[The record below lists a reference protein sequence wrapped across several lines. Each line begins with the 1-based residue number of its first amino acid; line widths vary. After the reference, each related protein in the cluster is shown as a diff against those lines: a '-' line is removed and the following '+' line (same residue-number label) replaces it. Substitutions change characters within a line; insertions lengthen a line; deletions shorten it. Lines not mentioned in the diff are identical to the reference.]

1 MIFSLS
7 LGFLMGKD
15 IHCLPCTNFFI
26 KCSVCIISFDSYHK
40 PMRSWDCPHFSRGPW
55 PPSNSPL
62 WPVRPV
68 LLGFCTAGS
77 ERKGEGEKGGV
88 WGSSLVDS
96 IGECGKDGQ
105 LQYARGE
112 AGEKG
117 KISEAARWS
126 MNLLQTAWETSG
138 LNLAYFEIIFRL
150 VDCVSLSETLP
161 RDWTT
166 WVMAVVVWKAN
177 YTPVFQRKFKIEL
190 EHGDETALSLVG
202 FGLLMGLAW
211 VSKVAS
217 GAELSAQSLWL
228 PLSFPPLFLFFL
240 YAHSSSLSPYA
251 MMMNCIFLSE
261 KQGLDYLRRWLV
273 P

>member
-55 PPSNSPL
+55 PPSNFPL

-96 IGECGKDGQ
+96 IGECGKDG
-105 LQYARGE
+105 ATAICPGRSRREGE
-112 AGEKG
+112 DLRSSTVIYE
-117 KISEAARWS
+117 SSSNCLR
-126 MNLLQTAWETSG
+126 NV
-138 LNLAYFEIIFRL
+138 R
-150 VDCVSLSETLP
+150 
-161 RDWTT
+161 
-166 WVMAVVVWKAN
+166 
-177 YTPVFQRKFKIEL
+177 IEL
-190 EHGDETALSLVG
+190 
-202 FGLLMGLAW
+202 GLLW
-211 VSKVAS
+211 N
-217 GAELSAQSLWL
+217 
-228 PLSFPPLFLFFL
+228 
-240 YAHSSSLSPYA
+240 Y
-251 MMMNCIFLSE
+251 I
-261 KQGLDYLRRWLV
+261 
-273 P
+273 